1 LSLNRGAKQET
12 RGAKLNRENVKIRE
26 EEKESLSR
34 AYYADFS
41 WIRSFIFFR
50 SCVREVNLV

>member
-1 LSLNRGAKQET
+1 LSINRGANQKT
-12 RGAKLNRENVKIRE
+12 IGAKLKRENVKIRE
-26 EEKESLSR
+26 EEKESLSC
-34 AYYADFS
+34 AQYADFS